1 MRDLTLLA
9 CEVSLL
15 DRLFSQ
21 IEEEMPAETGHLR
34 LVVGL
39 GNPGPEYDGTR
50 HNIGF
55 DLVDLLAASR
65 ELKWTRER
73 KFRSKIASSG
83 SSLILSK
90 PLTFMNLSGNA
101 VARLTKF
108 YKLKPDQILV
118 VYDDVDLP
126 IGKMRFRASGSAG
139 GHNGIKSIIE
149 YLGTNEFPRLKL
161 GIGAAER
168 AGGMVD
174 HVLGK
179 FSAEESREL
188 EKVLAI
194 AQDGVNCALSAGLSA
209 AMNQYNRREPLEN
222 G

>member
-1 MRDLTLLA
+1 
-9 CEVSLL
+9 
-15 DRLFSQ
+15 
-21 IEEEMPAETGHLR
+21 MPAENGQIR

-55 DLVDLLAASR
+55 DLVDQIAANRS
-65 ELKWTRER
+65 LKWSRDR
-73 KFRSKIASSG
+73 KFRARTASAG
-83 SSLILSK
+83 GTLILAK
-90 PLTFMNLSGNA
+90 PITFMNLSGNA
-101 VARLTKF
+101 VARLCKF

-126 IGKMRFRASGSAG
+126 IGKMRFRANGSAG
-139 GHNGIKSIIE
+139 GHNGIKSLIE

-161 GIGAAER
+161 GIGAAGHP
-168 AGGMVD
+168 GGMVD

-179 FSAEESREL
+179 FSAEEAREL

-194 AQDGVNCALSAGLSA
+194 AEDGVNCALSAGLSA
-209 AMNQYNRREPLEN
+209 AMNQYN
-222 G
+222 

>member
-1 MRDLTLLA
+1 M
-9 CEVSLL
+9 SLL

-21 IEEEMPAETGHLR
+21 IEEELPEDSSHIR

-39 GNPGPEYDGTR
+39 GNPGPEYEGTR

-55 DLVDLLAASR
+55 DLVDRIADTR
-65 ELKWTRER
+65 NLKWSRER
-73 KFRSKIASSG
+73 KFRAKTASAG
-83 SSLILSK
+83 SSLILAK

-101 VARLTKF
+101 VARLSKF
-108 YKLKPDQILV
+108 YKLKPNQILV

-139 GHNGIKSIIE
+139 GHNGIKSMIE

-161 GIGAAER
+161 GIGAAGR
-168 AGGMVD
+168 PGGMVD

-179 FSAEESREL
+179 FSAEEARDL

-194 AQDGVNCALSAGLSA
+194 AEDGVNCALSAGLPA
-209 AMNQYNRREPLEN
+209 AMNQYN
-222 G
+222 